1 MVIINEKY
9 TIDNVQRWRKS
20 RKYLAKIIRA
30 AHSAKL
36 SASLNILS
44 SVYNGID
51 AEFQQD
57 LPLPTATTLI
67 NRFLQ
72 IIEEKKTV

>member
-9 TIDNVQRWRKS
+9 IIDNVQKWKES

-44 SVYNGID
+44 LVYNGID
-51 AEFQQD
+51 TEFQRD
-57 LPLPTATTLI
+57 LLLSTATTLI